1 MGSMRGHPREGGAV
15 DRHPRNSPS
24 GIVVLET
31 KLRPAPNRR
40 DWVERRALHDQLVDA
55 ADKKVVLIS
64 APVGF
69 GKTTVLAQWRTDPRE
84 ARPFAWVTVDASDN
98 EPLRLWT
105 YLIEAIRQIE
115 PGIGGNVTSLM
126 NRQDVSLREVVIP
139 RFLDELAILPRRI
152 VIVLDDFFQ
161 LTNRECHESIAEI
174 IEYLPSTAQVVIS
187 TRTDPPL
194 SSLRRIRL
202 TGEML
207 ELRAV
212 DLRFS
217 IEEAR
222 ALLRQAT
229 GTEIA
234 LRNVLHLVE
243 RTEGWPAGLYLA
255 ALSLQ
260 DRPDVDAFIKDFA
273 GDNRHVVDYLT
284 TEILNRLPERVRR
297 FLVRTSILEKFSSSL
312 CDEVVGE
319 EGSAAILKE
328 LERNNLFLVP
338 VDDQRNWFR
347 YHHLF
352 KELLQSDLNATTRE
366 LVPELHRRASQWHR
380 RWGFLDDALS
390 HAIAADDVESSRE
403 LISGNWLAY
412 CNAGRLETV
421 RSWIG
426 SLGEKRVA
434 SDPVLSLTAAW
445 TQGLSGHR
453 DEIERWLELASRGS
467 FEGALPDGS
476 SSLESGIAL
485 ARAAFGH
492 GGVAGALAAARVAV
506 EVESRLDARWR
517 PSALTALGFYLY
529 LSGEREVATAQ
540 FEEVARQKTRG
551 GIFEVIFAL
560 AQLSIMASEGGRPIE
575 AARVAREA
583 VAIVD
588 EYRLSESPHAAAAFT
603 ALGQSLATAEDSRGA
618 SRELE
623 RALELRRKSACVAPW
638 PTLQLLLALVP
649 IRASLGDREGAAI
662 LLKDARAIVDAYPD
676 AGTLGP
682 RVEELERSI
691 AAPKQRPAPLG
702 EPLTDREL
710 SVLRLLPTSLTQRQI
725 GDELFLSINTVKTHV
740 KSIFRK
746 LGVESRSEAVA
757 RADELSLLTPAPT
770 SNG

>member
-1 MGSMRGHPREGGAV
+1 MGSMRGSPLERGAGGQ
-15 DRHPRNSPS
+15 HSGHSPF

-40 DWVERRALHDQLVDA
+40 DWVERRAPLDQLVDA

-69 GKTTVLAQWRTDPRE
+69 GKTTVLAQWRRDPRE
-84 ARPFAWVTVDASDN
+84 ARPFAWVTVDAADN

-105 YLIEAIRQIE
+105 YLIEAIRQAE
-115 PGIGGNVTSLM
+115 PGIGGIVTSLL
-126 NRQDVSLREVVIP
+126 NRPDVPLREVVIP

-187 TRTDPPL
+187 TRSDPPL

-202 TGEML
+202 QGKML

-297 FLVRTSILEKFSSSL
+297 FLARTSILEKFSSSL

-319 EGSAAILKE
+319 EGSAAILEE
-328 LERNNLFLVP
+328 LERSNLFLVP

-352 KELLQSDLNATTRE
+352 QELLQSDLNATSRE

-390 HAIAADDVESSRE
+390 HAIAAEDVESSRE

-412 CNAGRLETV
+412 CHAGRLETV

-426 SLGEKRVA
+426 SLGEERVA
-434 SDPVLSLTAAW
+434 SDPVISLTAAW

-453 DEIERWLELASRGS
+453 DEVERWLELASRGS
-467 FEGALPDGS
+467 FEGPLPDGS
-476 SSLESGIAL
+476 SSLVSSIAL

-492 GGVAGALAAARVAV
+492 GGVAAALAAARVAV
-506 EVESRLDARWR
+506 ELESRLDARWR
-517 PSALTALGFYLY
+517 PAALTALAFYLY
-529 LSGEREVATAQ
+529 LSGERELATPQ
-540 FEEVARQKTRG
+540 FEEVARQQTRG

-560 AQLSIMASEGGRPIE
+560 AQLSIIASEGGRPIE

-588 EYRLSESPHAAAAFT
+588 EYRLSESPHAAAAYT
-603 ALGQSLATAEDSRGA
+603 ALGQTLATAEDLRGA

-623 RALELRRKSACVAPW
+623 RALELRRKSACIAPW
-638 PTLQLLLALVP
+638 PTLQLLLALAP
-649 IRASLGDREGAAI
+649 IRANLGDREGAAI
-662 LLKDARAIVDAYPD
+662 LLQDARAIVDAYPD

-682 RVEELERSI
+682 RLEELERSI

-740 KSIFRK
+740 RSIFRK
-746 LGVESRSEAVA
+746 LGVESRSGAVA
-757 RADELSLLTPAPT
+757 RASELNLLTSPPT
-770 SNG
+770 TDG